1 MIRTDPVRGGKHPI
15 HGIYL
20 GGSSLQDDYSLKRL
34 NSYKYTTQLRSSK
47 QSASSERALMD
58 SRDSSSIIKFDG
70 KLELSTSATIP
81 TELDKDEFIKSLKDK
96 VSYYGL
102 QTFFYLPGSNGTM
115 LSLLDHAHSFSLQDV
130 IAEFQDRCRTPKI
143 KFEADLFTVT
153 QLSKASALK
162 AYDEYEQYDFALSRL
177 VVESI
182 VTTSFR
188 RKVET
193 RFSHEEDFDD
203 LPGQVYFMMI
213 LEACNASASLDIDGA
228 TKKIRELSL
237 SSFPGENVSDL
248 ATTAL
253 KLINIMDGAYAM
265 PVNIGSTLIRK
276 VSNSSCQ
283 YFNRTMFGH
292 LDKARQMEIMYKIK
306 NPMLLKAD
314 PLYSRYGPIGI
325 CGLLQDEY
333 SKLFAEHE

>member
-1 MIRTDPVRGGKHPI
+1 MSRTDPVRGGKHPI

-20 GGSSLQDDYSLKRL
+20 GGSSLKDDYSLKRL

-70 KLELSTSATIP
+70 KLELSTSLTTIP

-130 IAEFQDRCRTPKI
+130 IAEFQDRSRTPKTE
-143 KFEADLFTVT
+143 FEPDLITET
-153 QLSKASALK
+153 KLSIASRLK
-162 AYDEYEQYDFALSRL
+162 SYDEYEQYDFALSRL

-193 RFSHEEDFDD
+193 RFSHEDDFDD

-228 TKKIRELSL
+228 TNKFRDLSL
-237 SSFPGENVSDL
+237 SLSLRFFE
-248 ATTAL
+248 
-253 KLINIMDGAYAM
+253 KMYLI
-265 PVNIGSTLIRK
+265 
-276 VSNSSCQ
+276 
-283 YFNRTMFGH
+283 
-292 LDKARQMEIMYKIK
+292 
-306 NPMLLKAD
+306 
-314 PLYSRYGPIGI
+314 
-325 CGLLQDEY
+325 
-333 SKLFAEHE
+333 